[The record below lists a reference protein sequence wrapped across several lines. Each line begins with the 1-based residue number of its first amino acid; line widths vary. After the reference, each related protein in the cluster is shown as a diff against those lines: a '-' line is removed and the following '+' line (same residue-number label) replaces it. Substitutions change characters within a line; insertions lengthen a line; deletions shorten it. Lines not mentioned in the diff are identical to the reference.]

1 MQQTFIHI
9 IDDDP
14 SIRHALQGLLR
25 SVSMASEG
33 YASCIEFINA
43 QKPDMPSC
51 LLLDVRLPGMSGLEF
66 QSQLT
71 RLGIHIPV
79 IVMTGHGDIPMTV
92 QAMKAGAID
101 FLPKPFRDQDLL
113 DAVNTAIAHDM
124 TRRQA
129 ADSRAELAKRYQA
142 LSERERQVM
151 HLVTAGRLNKQ
162 AAFELNLSEVTIKL
176 YRAAVMRKM
185 EARTLAD
192 LVKMSEKL
200 GSEMALSEVS

>member
-1 MQQTFIHI
+1 MSQPLIHI

-14 SIRHALQGLLR
+14 SIRSALQGLLR
-25 SVSMASEG
+25 SVGLNSEG
-33 YASCIEFINA
+33 YASCRDFLDA
-43 QKPDMPSC
+43 PKQDGPSC

-66 QSQLT
+66 LLQLT
-71 RLGIHIPV
+71 KLGIHTPV

-113 DAVNTAIAHDM
+113 DAVNTAIARD
-124 TRRQA
+124 TLRRQTA
-129 ADSRAELAKRYQA
+129 ESRAELARRYHG

-151 HLVTAGRLNKQ
+151 HLVTNGRLNKQ
-162 AAFELNLSEVTIKL
+162 AASELGLSEVTIKL
-176 YRAAVMRKM
+176 YRATMMRKM

-192 LVKMSEKL
+192 LVKMSERL
-200 GSEMALSEVS
+200 GAEMALKEVG